1 MIRAPYL
8 EKSRCDEIIAEAAA
22 KQTPFVL
29 TRRGPSGWVVAKSR
43 FRGVRETDRHL
54 LIEYPPGAGSHTWP
68 KPVAGELLGVAFRR
82 GHKKCLFSTVVVD
95 GNALIGEATT
105 GVVVRW
111 PSELQELQRRVYQRA
126 CPPSG
131 RRMKVHVRPA
141 GAPPDQPPALTGTIE
156 NLSAGGMGLRYE
168 GEPDLDLE
176 QGVHL
181 EFALER
187 RTAEVRVDA
196 TLRHCQAA
204 DEGSWSLGFQFAGME
219 ATREGQELLARIA
232 RTVTDFQRAAV
243 RRNYPRLHRHLQ
255 SR

>member
-8 EKSRCDEIIAEAAA
+8 DKARCDQIIAEAAA
-22 KQTPFVL
+22 KQTPLVL

-43 FRGVRETDRHL
+43 FRGVCQPEQHL
-54 LIEYPPGAGSHTWP
+54 LIECPPGAGSHAWP
-68 KPVAGELLGVAFRR
+68 KPAAGELLGVAFRR

-95 GNALIGEATT
+95 GNALVGEATP
-105 GVVVRW
+105 GIVARW

-126 CPPSG
+126 CPPPG
-131 RRMKVHVRPA
+131 RRMKVGIRPV
-141 GAPPDQPPALTGTIE
+141 GTTPDQPPALTGVVE
-156 NLSAGGMGLRYE
+156 DLSAGGMRLRYE
-168 GEPDLDLE
+168 GEPDLDIE

-181 EFALER
+181 DFALGR

-243 RRNYPRLHRHLQ
+243 RRRYPRLQRHLQ